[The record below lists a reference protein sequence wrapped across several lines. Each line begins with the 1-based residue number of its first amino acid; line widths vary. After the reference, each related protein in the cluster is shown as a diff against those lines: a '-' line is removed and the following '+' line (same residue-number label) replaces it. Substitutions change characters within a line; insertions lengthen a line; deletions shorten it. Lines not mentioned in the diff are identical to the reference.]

1 MVLIPFLLV
10 SGSIFFF
17 FNLLSAVLGL
27 HRCLGFSLVAE
38 SRGYSSRRA
47 QASHCAGFSCGGA
60 RALGPSGSVA
70 VAPGHSSR
78 GAGAQ
83 LLRDMF
89 PDQEPNLCPLH
100 WQADSLPPCHQGSP
114 G

>member
-10 SGSIFFF
+10 GGSIFFFFF

-27 HRCLGFSLVAE
+27 HRCLGFSVVAE
-38 SRGYSSRRA
+38 SRGYSSFHA
-47 QASHCAGFSCGGA
+47 QASHRAGFSCGGA

-83 LLRDMF
+83 LLRGMWRV
-89 PDQEPNLCPLH
+89 PRSGIHLCPLH
-100 WQADSLPPCHQGSP
+100 
-114 G
+114 